1 MLFWNKGLPSFDSEN
16 DMNVKLGIG
25 ISHDVF
31 PLGNFSHV
39 APLGLNAPV
48 RSRFPDPLHLCG
60 GFITFHA
67 SRFTPSDHYIKKPLI
82 NQPHRNSIIGEL
94 HVNIV

>member
-1 MLFWNKGLPSFDSEN
+1 MMFFLWVTFHMSPLWGFKTFRHL
-16 DMNVKLGIG
+16 
-25 ISHDVF
+25 VF
-31 PLGNFSHV
+31 YKHV
-39 APLGLNAPV
+39 APLGLNTPV